1 MAESTRLWVSMVS
14 RANSRSRSMAPL
26 PIDMHTRRLTAA
38 RFKPD
43 KENETIQYTG
53 ISQSAIREMS
63 LCSELSHPNII
74 HLSEIILEEKCIF
87 MVFEYCEH
95 DLLQIIQHHSG
106 SSSSSSHQQSHHTHT
121 PTTPVSAHTSQH
133 QRTPIPASAVKAM
146 LWQLLNGVHYLH
158 TNWVLHRDLKPA
170 NIMVTSAGAI
180 RIGDLG
186 LARIFHKP
194 LNSLFSGDKV
204 VVTIWY
210 RAPELLLGA
219 KHYTPAIDLWAVG
232 CIFAELLSLRPIF
245 KGEEA
250 KLDNKKNP
258 PFQRNQMQKIVE
270 VLGMPRKENWPGLVH
285 HYEYTQLQTLSTS
298 ARESG
303 SSRGGVPSG
312 LESWYNNTL
321 ASTGYPS
328 SPPSSTPGPEG
339 LDLLSKLLEYDPQKR
354 LTAKQAM
361 SHLYFLTEGDAAAVA
376 GVPAPKPRDPK
387 APATV
392 PTAPPRRTTAAVN
405 KSMPPPPPPPASLTN
420 VFHNLSTTYPSRRVS
435 QDESDIRSASLPGTK
450 RTGMAAGM
458 AGPDNLDGGRAKKRA
473 RE

>member
-1 MAESTRLWVSMVS
+1 
-14 RANSRSRSMAPL
+14 
-26 PIDMHTRRLTAA
+26 
-38 RFKPD
+38 
-43 KENETIQYTG
+43 
-53 ISQSAIREMS
+53 
-63 LCSELSHPNII
+63 
-74 HLSEIILEEKCIF
+74 
-87 MVFEYCEH
+87 
-95 DLLQIIQHHSG
+95 
-106 SSSSSSHQQSHHTHT
+106 
-121 PTTPVSAHTSQH
+121 
-133 QRTPIPASAVKAM
+133 M

-170 NIMVTSAGAI
+170 NIMVTSTGQI

-250 KLDNKKNP
+250 KLDNKKTP

-270 VLGMPRKENWPGLVH
+270 VLGMPRKEHWPGLVH
-285 HYEYTQLQTLSTS
+285 HFEYTQLQTLSAS
-298 ARESG
+298 AREAPRSASNANNNNNNNNNSNSNSNSG
-303 SSRGGVPSG
+303 SGNSGGTTIPPG

-321 ASTGYPS
+321 ASTGYPN
-328 SPPSSTPGPEG
+328 SPPSATPGPEG
-339 LDLLSKLLEYDPQKR
+339 LDLLAKLLEYDPQKR

-361 SHLYFLTEGDAAAVA
+361 GHPYFLSEGDPAAVA
-376 GVPAPKPRDPK
+376 GIVPEQ
-387 APATV
+387 PAAAANKVSTPGSGGGGVGIRPGTV
-392 PTAPPRRTTAAVN
+392 KDIKTGGGGVRKGIGAGGTASVAMTATTAPTTVRSSTSTGTNIGVN
-405 KSMPPPPPPPASLTN
+405 NRSMAPPPPPPAPPAPISLAN
-420 VFHNLSTTYPSRRVS
+420 VFHGLMTTYPSRRVS

-458 AGPDNLDGGRAKKRA
+458 AGPDDWVGGRGKKRG

>member
-1 MAESTRLWVSMVS
+1 
-14 RANSRSRSMAPL
+14 
-26 PIDMHTRRLTAA
+26 
-38 RFKPD
+38 
-43 KENETIQYTG
+43 
-53 ISQSAIREMS
+53 
-63 LCSELSHPNII
+63 
-74 HLSEIILEEKCIF
+74 
-87 MVFEYCEH
+87 
-95 DLLQIIQHHSG
+95 
-106 SSSSSSHQQSHHTHT
+106 
-121 PTTPVSAHTSQH
+121 
-133 QRTPIPASAVKAM
+133 M

-303 SSRGGVPSG
+303 CSKGGVPPG
-312 LESWYNNTL
+312 LEAWYNNTL

-328 SPPSSTPGPEG
+328 SPPSSTPGLEG

-361 SHLYFLTEGDAAAVA
+361 SHPYFLTEGDAAAVT

-392 PTAPPRRTTAAVN
+392 PTAPPRRTAAAVN
-405 KSMPPPPPPPASLTN
+405 KSMPPPPPPPVSLTN
-420 VFHNLSTTYPSRRVS
+420 VFHNLAATYPSRRVS

-458 AGPDNLDGGRAKKRA
+458 AGPDNVEGGRAKKRS